1 MIKGV
6 NKKIVEINNP
16 KSIYFEKAILYIR
29 PNMSDIPA
37 KLLSQEAQN
46 YLKSI
51 FPPEKKNKHYS
62 LRVVLVSVAIIA
74 IVGVFCLIIA
84 KFT

>member
-16 KSIYFEKAILYIR
+16 KSLYFEKAILYIR
-29 PNMSDIPA
+29 PSMSDIPA

-51 FPPEKKNKHYS
+51 FPPEKKNKLYS
-62 LRVVLVSVAIIA
+62 LRIVLISVSIIA
-74 IVGVFCLIIA
+74 VVGVACLLFA
-84 KFT
+84 KLA

>member
-16 KSIYFEKAILYIR
+16 KSLYFEKAILYIR

-51 FPPEKKNKHYS
+51 SPNDKKNKLYS
-62 LRVVLVSVAIIA
+62 LRIALISVAIIA
-74 IVGVFCLIIA
+74 IVGVLCLITA
-84 KFT
+84 KLS